1 MKIHT
6 KGYANALIR
15 KITWVYGIFLVLIG
29 LLASY
34 MAYDKESTALETE
47 LTQAMSDL
55 SYAYE
60 NSTDDFWR
68 YYVPIVEN
76 ESGIYDALK
85 EYFQSEDREHLTQM
99 EKFELTAAMQKLMAY
114 NHGVSWV
121 GLYTGREDT
130 NYMMFN
136 GETMLQVMPEDFA
149 FIDDMDKKEAS
160 MEVYGSKEIFNN
172 GQIMRTFALCGN
184 ASINVD
190 EGKIIFGYETNEVYS
205 AFENTVEIENANFY
219 IVNDY
224 GIVFDSAGVY
234 DESIR
239 TLAQSEE
246 ELIHAD
252 GALMRVYRLENTG
265 SRYRV
270 FCTIPQWEELMVGHT
285 YSPYILAIVI
295 LFWICSLLVYRWT
308 GRSILKK
315 IRAIQTGLHMIGENK
330 LDHRIPVS
338 KTPKDEFEDIGR
350 SINEMTAQL
359 QENINK
365 AYELRLQQRETELSE
380 LQAKFDPHFLYNT
393 LEVIRGRVYENGDME
408 TSDVIIKMA
417 QLFRNLLNSENF
429 ISIRDEI
436 DFCNSYLSLM
446 EYRYDDRIDIIYDVE
461 SEVMQYGIIRN
472 LLQPVLENFFVHGID
487 EDKYKHTLRIRGKVY
502 DEEYIW
508 FYIQNDGLTIPEEK
522 LNKLISSLKQTGEMS
537 QGYGLQNVQRRTKL
551 FYGPDCGLTLR
562 NNPTGG
568 VTVELKI
575 RKLTFEEHKQR
586 LNNG

>member
-1 MKIHT
+1 MKTHT
-6 KGYANALIR
+6 KGYTNALIR

-29 LLASY
+29 LMASY
-34 MAYDKESTALETE
+34 MAYDKESTALKTE

-60 NSTDDFWR
+60 NSTEDFWR
-68 YYVPIVEN
+68 YYMPIVEN
-76 ESGIYDALK
+76 ESGIYDILK
-85 EYFQSEDREHLTQM
+85 EYFYADNNNLTPM
-99 EKFELTAAMQKLMAY
+99 EKVELTLAMQKLMAY

-136 GETMLQVMPEDFA
+136 GDTVLQVMPKDFA
-149 FIDDMDKKEAS
+149 FIDDMENKKAS
-160 MEVYGSKEIFNN
+160 MEVFGSKEILCH
-172 GQIMRTFALCGN
+172 GQTIRSFALCGN
-184 ASINVD
+184 ATINVD

-205 AFENTVEIENANFY
+205 AFENTVEIENAHFY
-219 IVNDY
+219 VVNDY

-234 DESIR
+234 NEEIR
-239 TLAQSEE
+239 SLAQSEGDV
-246 ELIHAD
+246 IQVD
-252 GALMRVYRLENTG
+252 GERMRVYRLDNTG
-265 SRYRV
+265 SRYRI
-270 FCTIPQWEELMVGHT
+270 FCTVPQWEELMVGHT
-285 YSPYILAIVI
+285 YSPYILAIVV
-295 LFWICSLLVYRWT
+295 LFWICSMVVYRWT

-315 IRAIQTGLHMIGENK
+315 IGTIQTGLHMIGENK
-330 LDHRIPVS
+330 LDYRIPVS
-338 KTPKDEFEDIGR
+338 KMPKDEFEDIGR

-365 AYELRLQQRETELSE
+365 AYELRLQQREAELSE

-393 LEVIRGRVYENGDME
+393 LEVIRGKVYENGDME

-417 QLFRNLLNSENF
+417 QLFRNLLNAENF

-446 EYRYDDRIDIIYDVE
+446 EYRYDDRIDVIYDVE
-461 SEVMQYGIIRN
+461 SDVMQYGIIRN
-472 LLQPVLENFFVHGID
+472 LLQPILENFFVHGID
-487 EDKYKHTLRIRGKVY
+487 EGKYTHTLRIRGKVY
-502 DEEYIW
+502 DRDYIW

-522 LNKLISSLKQTGEMS
+522 LSKLVSTLQQTGGIA
-537 QGYGLQNVQRRTKL
+537 QGYGLQNVQRRTQL
-551 FYGPDCGLTLR
+551 FYGPDCGLTLH
-562 NNPTGG
+562 NNPEGG